1 MNIKNYFI
9 FLTIF
14 VFISCGSNNDDYYQ
28 PELERAKSLPT
39 SDVSFLHISDTHG
52 SSVSVYPMV
61 DILNSTLCD
70 FGIITGDVLADDIMM
85 YYIKSSQ
92 KPIFIV
98 PGNHDAYDI
107 PNGQSTF
114 RGNVLNEINKSTKI
128 QYGDDKANYFYADLT
143 KNGKT
148 TRIIGLDQYEIEQ
161 VGLADRYNIVMSQ
174 HQINWFINLLK
185 DSYDIDGI
193 LILIHN
199 GFGNS
204 TYGQRNVEN
213 RNSFIST
220 LAYDFDSYLFF
231 GNSYPLMI
239 PDIINAYMTGN
250 NITNK
255 NYPSGYN
262 GVDLKVTTDFIG
274 SHHNFIGFLGGHVHW
289 DLCEYLKNYPSQL
302 QLLMC
307 YSGLGTGKYMDVD
320 FNDIIKSSYG
330 IDSYN
335 INYNVID
342 YRKQQLTI
350 YRLGANK
357 LCTGGTRDSIG
368 FEINK

>member
-1 MNIKNYFI
+1 MNKKSLFI

-14 VFISCGSNNDDYYQ
+14 VFISCGSDNDDYYQ
-28 PELERAKSLPT
+28 PELERAKSLPV

-52 SSVSVYPMV
+52 SSISVYPMV
-61 DILNSTLCD
+61 DILNSTSCD

-98 PGNHDAYDI
+98 PGNHDAYDT

-114 RGNVLNEINKSTKI
+114 RSNILNEINKAAKI
-128 QYGDDKANYFYADLT
+128 QYGNDEANYFYTDVT
-143 KNGKT
+143 KSGKT
-148 TRIIGLDQYEIEQ
+148 TRIIGLDQYEIEK
-161 VGLADRYNIVMSQ
+161 VGLADKYNIVMSQ

-199 GFGNS
+199 GFGND

-239 PDIINAYMTGN
+239 PDIVNAYMTGN
-250 NITNK
+250 NITEK
-255 NYPSGYN
+255 KYPSGYE
-262 GVDLKVTTDFIG
+262 GVDLKITTDFVG
-274 SHHNFIGFLGGHVHW
+274 KHHNFIGYFGGHVHW
-289 DLCEYLKNYPSQL
+289 DLCEYLSDYPSQL

-307 YSGLGTGKYMDVD
+307 FSGWGTGKYMKVD
-320 FNDIIKSSYG
+320 YNDIIKSIDG
-330 IDSYN
+330 KDSYN

-342 YRKQQLTI
+342 YKKKRLNI